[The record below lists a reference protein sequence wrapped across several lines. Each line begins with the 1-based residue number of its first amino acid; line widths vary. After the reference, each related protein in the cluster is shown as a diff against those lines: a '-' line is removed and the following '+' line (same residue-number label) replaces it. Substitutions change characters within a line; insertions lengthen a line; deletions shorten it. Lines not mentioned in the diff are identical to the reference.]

1 MATQTAEGLSLHTES
16 LAGIH
21 WVGIVLAVISG
32 VIHLALGVSFI
43 ASPLGW
49 AFLVAGVGFLGG
61 AIAVLVDYRRSL
73 MYLLGIPFTAGQI
86 VAWYVVNAPDFSP
99 LGFADKAVQLLLIVV
114 LIVLYRRGDA
124 PTRA

>member
-1 MATQTAEGLSLHTES
+1 MATQTAGGLTLHTNS
-16 LAGIH
+16 LTGVHWAGIA
-21 WVGIVLAVISG
+21 LAVISG

-43 ASPLGW
+43 TSPLGW

-61 AIAVLVDYRRSL
+61 SVAVLVDYRRSL

-99 LGFADKAVQLLLIVV
+99 LGIADKVAQLLLIVV
-114 LIVLYRRGDA
+114 LVVLYRRESA
-124 PTRA
+124 